1 MSQSK
6 RVLKIGFAACVI
18 VLAAAWLK
26 HLLDIHDHG
35 ASYTYAEIA
44 LFAASQVVGVFLA
57 IQCWGHTAKKFVA
70 GWISAAV
77 LMTVLSAA
85 FDWFL
90 FSATS
95 NVPWAAQAFSL
106 IMTSFLA
113 VLTVYALTFLALFAA
128 VAWISHRQTF
138 WNFGIFALAGS
149 AVMITPY
156 LIQGIDVVSYFAL
169 TWWPFRAKDIAIGA
183 IAGVAFWHMAHPT
196 RRTPLEA
203 A

>member
-1 MSQSK
+1 MSRSK

-26 HLLDIHDHG
+26 HLLAIRDHG
-35 ASYTYAEIA
+35 AFYTYAEVA
-44 LFAASQVVGVFLA
+44 LFVASEVVGVFLA
-57 IQCWGHTAKKFVA
+57 IQCWEHIARKFVA

-77 LMTVLSAA
+77 LMTILSAA

-95 NVPWAAQAFSL
+95 DVPWAAHAFSL
-106 IMTSFLA
+106 IITSFLA
-113 VLTVYALTFLALFAA
+113 VLTVYAPAFLALFAA
-128 VAWISHRQTF
+128 AAWISHRQTF
-138 WNFGIFALAGS
+138 WNFGVFALTGS

-156 LIQGIDVVSYFAL
+156 LVQGIDMVSYFAL

-183 IAGVAFWHMAHPT
+183 IAGVTFWYMARPT
-196 RRTPLEA
+196 RSTPLEA